1 MSRPAVLLA
10 ALLACLAVASAAA
23 AAEISRDEYRER
35 VEPICKVNTEAN
47 ERILAGV
54 RKEVKAGQLGKAAG
68 QFTRAAQALKKT
80 RTQLLAVPMPSA
92 DQAKLTKWL
101 GDVKTEV
108 ELLEGIGRALA
119 KGDKHA
125 AQKLSVQLTSNAN
138 RTNAGVISFEFTYCF
153 FQPSKYT

>member
-1 MSRPAVLLA
+1 MRRSALILV
-10 ALLACLAVASAAA
+10 ALLATVVVAQAAV

-54 RKEVKAGQLGKAAG
+54 RKRVKAGELGKAAS
-68 QFTRAAQALKKT
+68 QFTRAAKALKKT

-101 GDVKTEV
+101 GGVKTEV

-119 KGDKHA
+119 KGDKHT
-125 AQKLSVQLTSNAN
+125 AQKLVVQLTSNAN